1 MNLRDI
7 AFLLLGAAA
16 LLSCSDLRRSSLPEA
31 YVKAETLATC
41 KPDSALRVLEGIDT
55 TGMGKY
61 ERKTYLILKTFA
73 AYNSYAP
80 TISQADLKECTDYF
94 LAGHDR
100 QRRALSHY
108 LIAVVENDYLHGS
121 KARVTDELKRGC
133 REVEGTGDHN
143 LASLLFLRYGVEMYG
158 RKWYDKAIE
167 ALEKSF
173 REAEAGDFRVT
184 QVTALINIAQS
195 WLFKGD
201 ADRNYD
207 KAIDYALQ
215 AVDTADKYGLRDS
228 YAKAMSSLSS
238 CYSRAGDFDNALDCA
253 RKATA
258 MQEELLRC
266 GIRKDAVRH
275 VALADAYRKVGN
287 ADSALF
293 YAAMDTAS
301 TMNPITRASATQL
314 FYIVYNELLH
324 ESDSAM
330 KYITS
335 YNRQKESLLQAQ
347 ENDKVVNNEVAMEQ
361 DESRERVRGIL
372 AVTLSVIIALLVVA
386 LMVFFTMR
394 RLLRRKESSLGEQS
408 RQIERQSEEI
418 REKSEEIERKS
429 EEIERKSEEIE
440 RKSAV
445 IEEKTERLHEVLLEK
460 DELIAGLRAM
470 PRYLTDAEGE
480 AIVRAVDRACDG
492 YCTNLTKSHPELT
505 AANLRM
511 LALVRLGFTT
521 GQIAVMEGISPSS
534 VTKAKQR
541 LKSKVGDK

>member
-1 MNLRDI
+1 MNVFRN
-7 AFLLLGAAA
+7 AMLLSLGVAV
-16 LLSCSDLRRSSLPEA
+16 LISCSDLRRSSLPEA
-31 YVKAETLATC
+31 YVRAERLVVS

-55 TGMGKY
+55 MKIGSY
-61 ERKTYLILKTFA
+61 ERATYRIIKILA
-73 AYNSYAP
+73 DYNSYAP
-80 TISQADLKECTDYF
+80 EISQTQLKECTDYF
-94 LAGHDR
+94 LSGNDR

-108 LIAVVENDYLHGS
+108 LIAVIENDYLKGS
-121 KARVTDELKRGC
+121 KAKVCDELKRGC

-158 RKWYDKAIE
+158 RKWYDSAIE
-167 ALEKSF
+167 ALEKSYQ
-173 REAEAGDFRVT
+173 EAVDGDYRVT

-195 WLFKGD
+195 WMFKGD
-201 ADRNYD
+201 ADKNYD
-207 KAIDYALQ
+207 KAIEYALL
-215 AVDTADKYGLRDS
+215 AVDTAERYGLRDS
-228 YAKAMSSLSS
+228 YSKAMNSLSS
-238 CYSRAGDFDNALDCA
+238 CYSRAGDFDNALECA
-253 RKATA
+253 RKATE
-258 MQEELLRC
+258 MSEELLRS
-266 GIRKDAVRH
+266 GVRKEPVRH
-275 VALADAYRKVGN
+275 IALADAYRKVGK
-287 ADSALF
+287 ADSAIF

-301 TMNPITRASATQL
+301 TLNPITRASATQL
-314 FYIVYNELLH
+314 LYIVYNELLH

-335 YNRQKESLLQAQ
+335 YNRQKENLLKAQ
-347 ENDKVVNNEVAMEQ
+347 ENDKVVSNEVAMEQ

-386 LMVFFTMR
+386 LLIFVLMR
-394 RLLRRKESSLGEQS
+394 RILRRKESNLGEQS
-408 RQIERQSEEI
+408 RRIERQSEEI
-418 REKSEEIERKS
+418 REKSEEIA
-429 EEIERKSEEIE
+429 RKSEEIE

-460 DELIAGLRAM
+460 DELIAGLRER
-470 PRYLTDAEGE
+470 PRYLSDEDGE

-492 YCTNLTKSHPELT
+492 YCANLAKAHPELT

-511 LALVRLGFTT
+511 LALVKLGFTT